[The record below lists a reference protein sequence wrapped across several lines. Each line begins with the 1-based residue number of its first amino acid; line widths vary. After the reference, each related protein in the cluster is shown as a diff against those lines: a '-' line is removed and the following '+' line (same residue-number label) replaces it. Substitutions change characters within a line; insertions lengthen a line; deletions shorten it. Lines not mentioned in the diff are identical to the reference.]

1 MKPATREWVAKAE
14 EDFLSATDL
23 ARRRK
28 RPVWNSICFHAQ
40 QCAEK
45 YLKARMQE
53 AGLSIPK
60 THDLEILLNQLL
72 PSEPLWSAFRPAT
85 QNLTDFAVSFC
96 YPGDNATKSETQQA
110 LKDCKVIRR
119 EVRLSLGLPV

>member
-14 EDFLSATDL
+14 DDFLSAIDL

-28 RPVWNSICFHAQ
+28 HPVWNIVCFHAQ

-45 YLKARMQE
+45 YLKARMQD
-53 AGLSIPK
+53 AGVAIPK

-72 PSEPLWSAFRPAT
+72 TIEPLWAAFRPAT
-85 QNLTDFAVSFC
+85 QNLTDFAVSFR
-96 YPGDNATKSETQQA
+96 YPGENATKTEARQA
-110 LKDCKVIRR
+110 LKDAKTVRH
-119 EVRLSLGLPV
+119 EVRLSLGLPI